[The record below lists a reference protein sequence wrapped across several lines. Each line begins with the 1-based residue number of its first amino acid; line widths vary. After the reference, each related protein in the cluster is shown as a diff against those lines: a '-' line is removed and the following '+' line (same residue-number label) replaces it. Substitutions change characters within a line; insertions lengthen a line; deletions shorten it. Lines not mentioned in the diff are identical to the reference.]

1 MDQLDILRCARILMD
16 RHGEDAPIHAA
27 MRADELDAAGDE
39 AGRRVWVAIITAIGE
54 LSRNER
60 RPSEALH

>member
-1 MDQLDILRCARILMD
+1 MD

-54 LSRNER
+54 LSRYER